1 MQKIYK
7 QVERIR
13 IVLKKQELLPSFTNS
28 FWEIMQLSSV
38 HNINYFIS
46 QKKSIPLKIVTII
59 GVLFVISFEILIR
72 TKVQIDL
79 TLILFKNIEVI
90 FKIPA
95 ISLHLIF
102 KLYLVKKR
110 WAQILDVRTMYLYKD
125 IISLGFS
132 FF

>member
-13 IVLKKQELLPSFTNS
+13 IISKKQELLPAFTNS
-28 FWEIMQLSSV
+28 FWEIMQLSSI
-38 HNINYFIS
+38 HNINHFIS

-59 GVLFVISFEILIR
+59 GVLFVILFEILIR
-72 TKVQIDL
+72 TEVQIDL
-79 TLILFKNIEVI
+79 TPIFFKNIEVI

-110 WAQILDVRTMYLYKD
+110 WTQILNVRTMYLYKD
-125 IISLGFS
+125 IISLRFS